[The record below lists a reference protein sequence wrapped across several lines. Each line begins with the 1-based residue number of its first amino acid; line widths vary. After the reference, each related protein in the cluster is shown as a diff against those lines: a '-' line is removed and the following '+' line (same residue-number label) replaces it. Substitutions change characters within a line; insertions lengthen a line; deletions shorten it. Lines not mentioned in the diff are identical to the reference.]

1 MPLRINFKSIEGRP
15 KIKPPKRVTRGSAG
29 WDLYSP
35 GDYEIAPGQNVE
47 IGLGFSC
54 ELPFGY
60 WAKIRSRSS
69 RARKRLIADAG
80 VMDNDYTGEWV
91 AVMANY
97 HTSKT
102 HFIKKGD
109 RIAQF
114 TLELM
119 PPDDMIVVCDDET
132 QENHFMHR
140 GTGGFGSTGIQ

>member
-1 MPLRINFKSIEGRP
+1 MPLRMIFKSAKDGP
-15 KIKPPKRVTRGSAG
+15 KIKPPRRATKGSAG

-35 GDYEIAPGQNVE
+35 ADYEIAPGQNVE

-54 ELPFGY
+54 ELPPGY

-69 RARKRLIADAG
+69 WARKRLIADAG

-119 PPDDMIVVCDDET
+119 SPDDLIVVCDGET
-132 QENHFMHR
+132 QENHFIHR